1 MLWKGILCEKTK
13 IVFASM
19 CVHLHPVWSIYRLFD
34 DHFIFDGISCFQLIS
49 NPLHHYPDHP
59 KYEQNRDQEH
69 KLTYAQWL
77 SETTY
82 LIQSILC
89 RCQVKI
95 WIGAKNVKVARE
107 NKRESGTMSSK
118 KGWPTCKHS
127 QQKWKPHWVHCMWWQ
142 PGWYLVSVQKQENAK
157 SWNEMSR
164 SQFWKK
170 VVQTKVFFDGNKAS
184 RTWTKVNTSRSMPAK
199 LIKIQDLWY
208 LELWTY

>member
-1 MLWKGILCEKTK
+1 MAQWNYPLTILK
-13 IVFASM
+13 IFV
-19 CVHLHPVWSIYRLFD
+19 
-34 DHFIFDGISCFQLIS
+34 SCFS
-49 NPLHHYPDHP
+49 VTFCFKWHCP
-59 KYEQNRDQEH
+59 YE
-69 KLTYAQWL
+69 
-77 SETTY
+77 
-82 LIQSILC
+82 SIWC

-95 WIGAKNVKVARE
+95 WIGAKNVKVARK
-107 NKRESGTMSSK
+107 NKRELGTTSIKKGWPTMSSKKGWPTMSSK

-142 PGWYLVSVQKQENAK
+142 PGWYLVSVQKQENAE

-164 SQFWKK
+164 NQFWKK